1 MGFIQMLLVNKELNG
16 TVKGIHRKFHRL
28 EDLINGYRGVNA
40 SNFDEVNTLISSISR
55 DVIEMSQ
62 RINRLGYAEQ
72 VSLLFEWTDGRKYN
86 WLMWNSYAMMCVNQA
101 KIFVNEFKPGYYDY
115 ITLNVP
121 PRAFSNVPL
130 QIWSL

>member
-1 MGFIQMLLVNKELNG
+1 MLLVNKELNN
-16 TVKGIHRKFHRL
+16 TVKDIHRKFHHL

-55 DVIEMSQ
+55 DGIEMSQ

-86 WLMWNSYAMMCVNQA
+86 WVMWNSYAMMCVNQA
-101 KIFVNEFKPGYYDY
+101 KLFVNEFKPGYY
-115 ITLNVP
+115 
-121 PRAFSNVPL
+121 R
-130 QIWSL
+130 

>member
-40 SNFDEVNTLISSISR
+40 SNFDEINTLISSISR

-86 WLMWNSYAMMCVNQA
+86 WMMWNSYAMMCVNQA
-101 KIFVNEFKPGYYDY
+101 KIFVNEFKPGYY
-115 ITLNVP
+115 
-121 PRAFSNVPL
+121 R
-130 QIWSL
+130 

>member
-1 MGFIQMLLVNKELNG
+1 MLLANRELNG

-28 EDLINGYRGVNA
+28 EDLINGYRGVNVL
-40 SNFDEVNTLISSISR
+40 NFDEVNTLISSISR

-86 WLMWNSYAMMCVNQA
+86 WVMWNSYAMMCVNQA
-101 KIFVNEFKPGYYDY
+101 KLFVNEFKPGYY
-115 ITLNVP
+115 
-121 PRAFSNVPL
+121 R
-130 QIWSL
+130 

>member
-55 DVIEMSQ
+55 DSFL
-62 RINRLGYAEQ
+62 RILINYK
-72 VSLLFEWTDGRKYN
+72 S
-86 WLMWNSYAMMCVNQA
+86 
-101 KIFVNEFKPGYYDY
+101 
-115 ITLNVP
+115 
-121 PRAFSNVPL
+121 
-130 QIWSL
+130 

>member
-62 RINRLGYAEQ
+62 RINRLGYAEP

-86 WLMWNSYAMMCVNQA
+86 LMMWNSYAMMCVNQA
-101 KIFVNEFKPGYYDY
+101 KIFVNEFKPGYY
-115 ITLNVP
+115 
-121 PRAFSNVPL
+121 R
-130 QIWSL
+130 